1 MENMA
6 FEKNELFELSNL
18 IYRHLS
24 GDITKEEQVELDKWR
39 NVSERNKKL
48 YEQVCSDKVM
58 RDKILL
64 YRDCDVQSAFDS
76 FVRRR
81 ERKDARR
88 RLMVKIS
95 RYAAIIAL
103 PLFIALFYLNR
114 AEVNGEL
121 PKLVETTATIR
132 KNVPVLTLSNGQQM
146 VLYNQDLTLNEEN
159 GVQIT
164 MNTEGGMQYNTS
176 DSTKMEMVYNTLTTP
191 SQCDFTFTMAD
202 GTKVWLNAKS
212 SLRYPVAFTGNER
225 VVYAEG
231 EIYLEVA
238 KDREHPFFVVLNG
251 MKVEVLGTSFNVNSY
266 AGEDFAE
273 ITLVEGH
280 VATHVGDRSYSLLPG
295 RQLRWDKEDQT
306 VDIKPVNVNDYI
318 AWKNGKY
325 VFKGRSLSEVAKVL
339 QRWYEVE
346 IVFEQDESAR
356 FIYTGVIYKEEN
368 FDVFVQR
375 LEETSSLSCR
385 KEGNKLYV
393 K

>member
-212 SLRYPVAFTGNER
+212 SLRYPVAFTGDER

-266 AGEDFAE
+266 ADEDFAE

-346 IVFEQDESAR
+346 IVFEREESAK
-356 FIYTGVIYKEEN
+356 FVYTGVIYKEEN

>member
-1 MENMA
+1 MKNMA
-6 FEKNELFELSNL
+6 FDKNELFELSIL
-18 IYRHLS
+18 LYKHLT
-24 GDITKEEQVELDKWR
+24 GNITTEEQIELDKWR
-39 NVSERNKKL
+39 NASERNKNL
-48 YEQVCSDKVM
+48 YEQVCSEKMM
-58 RDKILL
+58 RDKLL
-64 YRDCDVQSAFDS
+64 IYKNCDVQLAFDS

-81 ERKDARR
+81 ERNELRR
-88 RLMVKIS
+88 RLVVKIS

-103 PLFIALFYLNR
+103 PLFIALFYFNGVEME
-114 AEVNGEL
+114 EVL
-121 PKLVETTATIR
+121 PEQTENTITIR

-164 MNTEGGMQYNTS
+164 MNTEKGMQYNTS
-176 DSTKMEMVYNTLTTP
+176 DSIKAEMVYNTLTTP

-212 SLRYPVAFTGNER
+212 SLRYPVAFTGDER

-238 KDREHPFFVVLNG
+238 KDREHPFFVMLNG

-266 AGEDFAE
+266 ADENFAE
-273 ITLVEGH
+273 VTLVEGH
-280 VATHVGDRSYSLLPG
+280 VETHVGDRSYSLLPG

-306 VDIKPVNVNDYI
+306 VDIKPVNVNDYT

-325 VFKGRSLSEVAKVL
+325 VFKGRNLLEVAKVL
-339 QRWYEVE
+339 QRWYEVK
-346 IVFEQDESAR
+346 IVFEREESAK

-385 KEGNKLYV
+385 KEGDKLYV